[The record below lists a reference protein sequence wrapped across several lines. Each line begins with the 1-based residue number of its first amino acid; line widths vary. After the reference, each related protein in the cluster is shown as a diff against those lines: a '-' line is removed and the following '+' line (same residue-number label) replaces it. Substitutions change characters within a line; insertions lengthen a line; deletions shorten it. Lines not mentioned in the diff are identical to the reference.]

1 MGQKMEANFP
11 NSPLKLPSLS
21 SSLKRKRPPMIA
33 IPTVLQEISSQT
45 PKFRDPLTAGDGGVI
60 SSSGL
65 GVCVSAVKGKKK
77 FMEDSHKIVSWL
89 NGCSRNGFFGV
100 YDGHGGKKA
109 AEFAAENLHSNIMAI
124 MEDCGDDFT
133 AKEEAVKAGYLKTD
147 QQFLEQGLLSGA
159 CCVTALIKGEDIVVS
174 NLGDCRAVLCRG
186 GVAEALTTDH
196 RAEREDERE
205 RIENEGG
212 YVEIHRGAWRVHG
225 ILSVSRSIGD
235 AHLKQWVSAEPD
247 TKIMQLKPDMD
258 YLVLAS
264 DGLWEVVG
272 NQEAIDIV
280 TKLCMPE
287 KKAGGLLGENE
298 IEFGRVNVSP
308 SSKLRRVSLVKQQQT
323 LQKQSPP
330 KKTTENCSKDD
341 GFPTENDA
349 PPLKSRRINLVKK
362 INTKIESPDKEN
374 TKIIASELASASK
387 ELVNL
392 AVSRGSLDD
401 VTVMIID
408 LSYFRSKQAI

>member
-11 NSPLKLPSLS
+11 NSSLKLPSLS

-65 GVCVSAVKGKKK
+65 SVCVSAVKGKKK
-77 FMEDSHKIVSWL
+77 FMEDSHKIVSCL

-124 MEDCGDDFT
+124 M
-133 AKEEAVKAGYLKTD
+133 
-147 QQFLEQGLLSGA
+147 GLLSGA
-159 CCVTALIKGEDIVVS
+159 CCVTALIEGEEVVVS

-287 KKAGGLLGENE
+287 KKAGLLGEDE
-298 IEFGRVNVSP
+298 IEFGCVNVSP
-308 SSKLRRVSLVKQQQT
+308 SSKLRRVSLVKQKQS
-323 LQKQSPP
+323 LQKQSPH
-330 KKTTENCSKDD
+330 KKTTENCCKDD

-362 INTKIESPDKEN
+362 INMKIESPDKEN
-374 TKIIASELASASK
+374 TKIIESELASATK

-401 VTVMIID
+401 ITVMIID

>member
-11 NSPLKLPSLS
+11 NSSLKLPSLS

-33 IPTVLQEISSQT
+33 IPTVLQEI
-45 PKFRDPLTAGDGGVI
+45 RDPLTAGDGGVI

-65 GVCVSAVKGKKK
+65 SVCVSAVKGKKK
-77 FMEDSHKIVSWL
+77 FMEDSHKIVSCL

-124 MEDCGDDFT
+124 MDGCGNDFT

-159 CCVTALIKGEDIVVS
+159 CCVTALIEGEEVVVS

-287 KKAGGLLGENE
+287 KKAGLLGEDE
-298 IEFGRVNVSP
+298 IE
-308 SSKLRRVSLVKQQQT
+308 
-323 LQKQSPP
+323 
-330 KKTTENCSKDD
+330 CCKDD

-362 INTKIESPDKEN
+362 INMKIESPDKEN
-374 TKIIASELASASK
+374 TKIIESELASATK

-401 VTVMIID
+401 ITVMIID

>member
-124 MEDCGDDFT
+124 M
-133 AKEEAVKAGYLKTD
+133 
-147 QQFLEQGLLSGA
+147 GLLSGA

>member
-11 NSPLKLPSLS
+11 NSSLKLPSLS

-65 GVCVSAVKGKKK
+65 SVCVSAVKGKKK
-77 FMEDSHKIVSWL
+77 FMEDSHKIVSCL

-124 MEDCGDDFT
+124 MDGCGNDFT

-159 CCVTALIKGEDIVVS
+159 CCVTALIEGEEVVVS

-280 TKLCMPE
+280 TKLCMPD
-287 KKAGGLLGENE
+287 E
-298 IEFGRVNVSP
+298 IEFGCVNVSP
-308 SSKLRRVSLVKQQQT
+308 SSKLRRVSLVKQKQS
-323 LQKQSPP
+323 LQKQSPH
-330 KKTTENCSKDD
+330 KKTTENCCKDD

-362 INTKIESPDKEN
+362 INMKIESPDKEN
-374 TKIIASELASASK
+374 TKIIESELASATK

-401 VTVMIID
+401 ITVMIID